1 MHSTAAVSSDD
12 RTEEP
17 TAKKRQDFRDEG
29 RVANSR
35 DVTAVVLAA
44 LATGG
49 VVMSGPALAEAGL
62 GICKRSFARIA
73 ELPARG
79 TGTALEGV
87 HDAGRVLGETFA
99 WIGGALLLAAVAVG
113 LAQTGGLWSSKAL
126 GFKLDRLSLISG
138 LKRTFAS
145 GEAISGL
152 LLTLAKA
159 VAIAAVLYSI
169 LDDELQRLPA
179 LVQASLP
186 QAIDHLGAL
195 LLRVTIAALV
205 VTGVLAAID
214 WFVNSRRISEQL
226 KMTKQEVK
234 DEYKQSEGDPHVK
247 QRIRARMRQIGRN
260 RMLAAVGTADV
271 VVVNPT
277 HYAVALSY
285 RKGEP
290 GAPKLV
296 AKGVDHLAAK
306 IREVARKHGVP
317 IVANPPV
324 ARAIYA
330 AGKVGHEIP
339 PELYEVVARVL
350 AYVFRMTRW
359 RNAA

>member
-1 MHSTAAVSSDD
+1 VSSDE

-17 TAKKRQDFRDEG
+17 TAKKRQDFREEG
-29 RVANSR
+29 RVAHSR

-44 LATGG
+44 MATAGFVIGGRTISEAALGVLAR
-49 VVMSGPALAEAGL
+49 
-62 GICKRSFARIA
+62 CFARIG
-73 ELPARG
+73 ELPEG
-79 TGTALEGV
+79 GSETALEGLR
-87 HDAGRVLGETFA
+87 D
-99 WIGGALLLAAVAVG
+99 GGVVIAKVFGAVGCSLLLAAVVVG
-113 LAQTGGLWSSKAL
+113 IAQTGALWSTKAL
-126 GFKLDRLSLISG
+126 GFKLERLSLLSG

-145 GEAISGL
+145 GEAVTGL
-152 LLTLAKA
+152 LLTVGKA
-159 VAIAAVLYSI
+159 VAIGGVLAVI
-169 LDDELQRLPA
+169 LGDEIGRLHA
-179 LVQASLP
+179 LTQASLEG
-186 QAIDHLGAL
+186 ALVHLGAL
-195 LLRVTIAALV
+195 LLRVTIAALL

-214 WFVNSRRISEQL
+214 WYVQRSRISEQL
-226 KMTKQEVK
+226 KMSKQEVK
-234 DEYKQSEGDPHVK
+234 DEHKQSEGDPQVK

-260 RMLAAVGTADV
+260 RMLAAVRTADV

-277 HYAVALSY
+277 HYAVALCY
-285 RKGEP
+285 RQGDR

-296 AKGVDHLAAK
+296 AKGVDHVAAK

-317 IVANPPV
+317 IIANPPV
-324 ARAIYA
+324 ARAIHA